1 MSDLAALIVSALFTV
16 IVLALAVMADLG
28 RWLA

>member
-1 MSDLAALIVSALFTV
+1 MEDLIVIIISALFT
-16 IVLALAVMADLG
+16 IAIFTIAVMADLG